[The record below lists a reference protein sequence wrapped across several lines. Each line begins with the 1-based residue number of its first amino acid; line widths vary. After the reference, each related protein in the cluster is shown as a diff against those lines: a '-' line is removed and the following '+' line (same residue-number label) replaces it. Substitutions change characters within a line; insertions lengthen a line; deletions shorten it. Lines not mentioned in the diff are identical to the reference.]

1 MTTETPPQKSPPTPP
16 AASTP
21 VEPTLKP
28 TPGFSTPDAW
38 RIDGISPVLQSRAAQ
53 AAAESNQP
61 LADWLTKAVDDAIT
75 LRPSSKWPA
84 GLTGFAIGAAA
95 SAAVALGIMT
105 LAAPTVP
112 RPANVASAP
121 PPVVAP
127 APAAT
132 PAPVQTATL
141 PTPPAA
147 SPVATPA
154 PQATA
159 ATPAAAPPPAA
170 TPVTPAP
177 SFSVAAP
184 PALPPLDPNDPQAEL
199 KRAALGGDAAAQFTL
214 AARYAAGDGVA
225 QDWAEAFKWFSLA
238 AAAGMPTAQHN
249 LAVMY
254 ERSRGTDQNLDEAAK
269 WYAKAAEQGYPPS
282 QYNLAVAY
290 ARGWG
295 LPVDTLKAVEWFE
308 RAAER
313 IPQANI
319 ALAEIFEGGLGVP
332 RDLARARSY
341 YQLAETAGDQRAAQK
356 LRQLTPE
363 FVQREITKEVQVL
376 LGKLR
381 FNTGGNDG
389 RAGPRTISAIKEF
402 QRTAGV
408 PDDGKATQALLELLR
423 SVAPSG

>member
-1 MTTETPPQKSPPTPP
+1 MTTETPPTNIPPAPTPP
-16 AASTP
+16 PTAT
-21 VEPTLKP
+21 EPTFSSP
-28 TPGFSTPDAW
+28 SGFSAPDAW
-38 RIDGISPVLQSRAAQ
+38 RIDGISPLLQNRAAQ

-61 LADWLTKAVDDAIT
+61 LADWLTNAVDSAIHY
-75 LRPSSKWPA
+75 RPGSKWPA
-84 GLTGFAIGAAA
+84 GLTGFAIGAAT
-95 SAAVALGIMT
+95 SAAAALFLMNFAT
-105 LAAPTVP
+105 PPAP
-112 RPANVASAP
+112 RPPSVASAP
-121 PPVVAP
+121 PPVT

-132 PAPVQTATL
+132 PAPTPVPVQAAAQSQ
-141 PTPPAA
+141 PP
-147 SPVATPA
+147 
-154 PQATA
+154 
-159 ATPAAAPPPAA
+159 APPPVAA
-170 TPVTPAP
+170 PVPPPVTPAP
-177 SFSVAAP
+177 TFSVAAP
-184 PALPPLDPNDPQAEL
+184 PPLPPIDANEPQAEL
-199 KRAALGGDAAAQFTL
+199 KRAARGGDAAAQFTL
-214 AARYAAGDGVA
+214 AARYAAGDGIE

-254 ERSRGTDQNLDEAAK
+254 ERSRGTEQNLDEAAK

-295 LPVDTLKAVEWFE
+295 LPVDSVKAVEWFE

-341 YQLAETAGDQRAAQK
+341 YQLAETAGDQRATQK

-363 FVQREITKEVQVL
+363 IVQREITKEVQIL

-389 RAGPRTISAIKEF
+389 RAGPRTVAAIKEF

-408 PDDGKATQALLELLR
+408 PDDGKPTQALLDLLR

>member
-1 MTTETPPQKSPPTPP
+1 MTTETPPQKSPSTPP
-16 AASTP
+16 APSTP

-28 TPGFSTPDAW
+28 TPGFSAPDAW
-38 RIDGISPVLQSRAAQ
+38 RIDGISPTLQNRAAQ

-61 LADWLTKAVDDAIT
+61 LADWLTKAVDDAISF
-75 LRPSSKWPA
+75 RPGSKWPA

-105 LAAPTVP
+105 LATPPVP
-112 RPANVASAP
+112 RPADIARAP
-121 PPVVAP
+121 TSVVAP
-127 APAAT
+127 TPVAA
-132 PAPVQTATL
+132 PAPVQAAS
-141 PTPPAA
+141 PPQPPAA
-147 SPVATPA
+147 
-154 PQATA
+154 
-159 ATPAAAPPPAA
+159 PPAA
-170 TPVTPAP
+170 TPVPPTPAATPPAVTPAP
-177 SFSVAAP
+177 SFSVASP
-184 PALPPLDPNDPQAEL
+184 PPLPPLDPNDPQAEL
-199 KRAALGGDAAAQFTL
+199 KRAAQGGDAAAQFTL

-363 FVQREITKEVQVL
+363 VVQREITKEVQIL

-381 FNTGGNDG
+381 FNTGGTDG
-389 RAGPRTISAIKEF
+389 RAGPRTVAAIKEF

-408 PDDGKATQALLELLR
+408 PGDGKATQALLELLR

>member
-1 MTTETPPQKSPPTPP
+1 MPS
-16 AASTP
+16 
-21 VEPTLKP
+21 EPTVNLP
-28 TPGFSTPDAW
+28 PGFSTPQAW
-38 RIDGISPVLQSRAAQ
+38 RIDGIGPAIQDRAAQ

-61 LADWLTKAVDDAIT
+61 LADWLTKAIDDAT
-75 LRPSSKWPA
+75 SRPASKLPA

-95 SAAVALGIMT
+95 SAAAALLFMSFN
-105 LAAPTVP
+105 PPVMP
-112 RPANVASAP
+112 RPPGVAAVPSSVATPAAP
-121 PPVVAP
+121 PPVQVAIQPAPPVAP
-127 APAAT
+127 AQPVPAVAI
-132 PAPVQTATL
+132 PAP
-141 PTPPAA
+141 
-147 SPVATPA
+147 
-154 PQATA
+154 
-159 ATPAAAPPPAA
+159 PPPAA
-170 TPVTPAP
+170 IAPPPTPAP
-177 SFSVAAP
+177 SLSVATP
-184 PALPPLDPNDPQAEL
+184 PVPPLDPNDPQAEQ

-214 AARYAAGDGVA
+214 AARYAAGDGVT

-238 AAAGMPTAQHN
+238 AASGMPTAQHN

-254 ERSRGTDQNLDEAAK
+254 ERSRGTDQNLEEAAK

-295 LPVDTLKAVEWFE
+295 LPVDVPKAVEWFE

-341 YQLAETAGDQRAAQK
+341 YQLAETAGDQRAGAK

-363 FVQREITKEVQVL
+363 IVQREITKEAQTL
-376 LGKLR
+376 LTKLR
-381 FNTGGNDG
+381 YNTGGNDG
-389 RAGPRTISAIKEF
+389 RTGPRTIAAIKEF

-408 PDDGKATQALLELLR
+408 PDDGKATQALLDLLR
-423 SVAPSG
+423 AVAPKG